1 MGTSG
6 QPDLEAFLATVPLFA
21 GLEPSALSDLRGA
34 AEPFAFGPGKWLFR
48 QDDPADG
55 VYLVAGGEVA
65 LNART
70 PGDGLVELARVGPGG
85 LIGEFCLLD
94 GGRRSAEALVVEPV
108 HGFHVQYARF
118 DALRAGER
126 PGALEVLDRLRTE
139 VARRT
144 RATIEAIA
152 TSLDVLSAPRPS
164 SVIRSASR
172 DSATGDVSS
181 LLHTFSGF
189 DGFSPAAWHE
199 LDRLVSKTVA
209 PRGTRLEAAATP
221 ASGLH
226 IVARGALR
234 ASLPVDDGVEQLLI
248 HGPGSLA
255 GAAAL
260 VDGGAWPLALDV
272 REDAILYTIRLG
284 DFGALRSSG
293 SPLAFRLLD
302 MLGQQ
307 LARDLRRISRARS
320 RREAQL
326 ADLRET
332 A

>member
-6 QPDLEAFLATVPLFA
+6 QPYLEAFLATVPLFA

-34 AEPFAFGPGKWLFR
+34 AEPFAFGPGQWLFR

-85 LIGEFCLLD
+85 LVGEFCLLD
-94 GGRRSAEALVVEPV
+94 GGRRSAEALVLEPV
-108 HGFHVQYARF
+108 HGFLVQYARF
-118 DALRAGER
+118 DAMRAGER

-144 RATIEAIA
+144 RTTVEAIA
-152 TSLDVLSAPRPS
+152 ASLHELSAPRSVPAVPAPS
-164 SVIRSASR
+164 GESQ
-172 DSATGDVSS
+172 TGDCEV

-189 DGFSPAAWHE
+189 DGFSPAAWRE
-199 LDRLVSKTVA
+199 LEGLATKTVA
-209 PRGTRLEAAATP
+209 PRGTRLEAAGRP

-234 ASLPVDDGVEQLLI
+234 AGLPVDDGVEQLLI

-272 REDAILYTIRLG
+272 REDATVYTLAAA
-284 DFGALRSSG
+284 DFGALRASG